1 MSAALVMDNCATQ
14 TFVDDLESV
23 LYVIL
28 WLVLMYFPSSMM
40 VEQLTAF
47 VHGILDPKQYS
58 GMGGTT
64 KADFLKGHTTL
75 QGITFPNWPLLPAL
89 LLELVS
95 LFAVRYKTL
104 PIYTPVMLVAFQIH
118 YQQRMKQLE
127 SHDHVI
133 KLISDAIR
141 DPQMWPTNDAAIQQS
156 LVVPKE
162 VKKKRTKTMYGL
174 EQSERQIKKLWL
186 DPTDSE

>member
-28 WLVLMYFPSSMM
+28 WLVLMYSPSSMT

-64 KADFLKGHTTL
+64 KADFLKGCTVL
-75 QGITFPNWPLLPAL
+75 QGITFPN
-89 LLELVS
+89 
-95 LFAVRYKTL
+95 
-104 PIYTPVMLVAFQIH
+104 
-118 YQQRMKQLE
+118 
-127 SHDHVI
+127 
-133 KLISDAIR
+133 
-141 DPQMWPTNDAAIQQS
+141 
-156 LVVPKE
+156 
-162 VKKKRTKTMYGL
+162 
-174 EQSERQIKKLWL
+174 
-186 DPTDSE
+186 